1 MDFKTRVDSLKTIR
15 NDIKQNRL
23 ILDDSRSKFGLD
35 KLKPLIRVEK
45 ISQVRGCP
53 HHAVKDDLHFSVKA
67 VPTRS
72 DFPSENHP
80 NMIEYIFL
88 KEFNDNLVFK
98 GISPHITGY
107 LGAKRVKTDCRGLKH
122 LTFKALEME
131 RVIKSKILL
140 IISEYIDGGSLDEY
154 NDTNSLSVREWK
166 MLIFQVIYTLYA
178 LQKRYKFMHND
189 LHFGNILVSTGHSKD
204 EISEYIVFDK

>member
-98 GISPHITGY
+98 GISPHITG
-107 LGAKRVKTDCRGLKH
+107 
-122 LTFKALEME
+122 
-131 RVIKSKILL
+131 
-140 IISEYIDGGSLDEY
+140 
-154 NDTNSLSVREWK
+154 
-166 MLIFQVIYTLYA
+166 
-178 LQKRYKFMHND
+178 
-189 LHFGNILVSTGHSKD
+189 
-204 EISEYIVFDK
+204 